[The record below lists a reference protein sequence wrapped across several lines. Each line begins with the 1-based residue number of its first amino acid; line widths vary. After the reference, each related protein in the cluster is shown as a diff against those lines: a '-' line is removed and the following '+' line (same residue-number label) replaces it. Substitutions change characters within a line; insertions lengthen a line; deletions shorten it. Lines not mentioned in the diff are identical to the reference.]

1 MGDIHFDFEALLLI
15 ATVVTGVFWVLDKL
29 VWAPR
34 RNAGREE
41 GDTRPVE
48 GNWAVEFS
56 RSFFPVILFVLL
68 LRSFVVEPFR
78 IPSSS
83 MVPTLLVGDFILVNK
98 FAYGFRLPVV
108 HTKVIPISEP
118 ARGDVLVFRYPP
130 DPSKDFIKRVVGLPG
145 DEVLYR
151 DKQLSINGKQV
162 PIESLGVYTDEGI
175 PAFEAALKFN
185 ETLGEKVHP
194 IIVVRDRGSL
204 NLRATVPPGE
214 YFVMGDNRDNS
225 LDSRRWG
232 FVPERNLVGKA
243 FLVWMSVNTDKWDL
257 RFDRIGSRVK

>member
-1 MGDIHFDFEALLLI
+1 MGDIHFDFEALLVI
-15 ATVVTGVFWVLDKL
+15 ASAVTGVFWVLDKL
-29 VWAPR
+29 IWAPR
-34 RNAGREE
+34 REAARQE
-41 GDTRPVE
+41 GDTQVSA
-48 GNWAVEFS
+48 NWAVEFS

-108 HTKVIPISEP
+108 HTKVIPVDEP
-118 ARGDVLVFRYPP
+118 ERGDVMVFRWPP

-145 DEVLYR
+145 DEILYR
-151 DKQLSINGKQV
+151 DKHLSINGEPV
-162 PIESLGVYTDEGI
+162 PLESLGVYTAEGV
-175 PAFEAALKFN
+175 PAFEAIFKFS
-185 ETLGEKVHP
+185 ETLGEKQHP
-194 IIVVRDRGSL
+194 ILMVGDRESL

-243 FLVWMSVNTDKWDL
+243 FLVWMSVDTSEWDV
-257 RFDRIGSRVK
+257 RFGRLGSLVK